1 MVFYHGLNVSTLD
14 STQVLYLSPL
24 SFDLHSHSIASDGTL
39 SPTELV
45 RRAHAQGVDVL
56 ALTDHDGTS
65 GLEEAGQVA
74 SELGLQLVPGVEI
87 SVSWNGVTI
96 HIVGLNIDPA
106 HSGLQAGLSALRA
119 FRVERAEEISRRLAK
134 HGIEGALEGAKAFA
148 SGQIIGRGH
157 FGRFLVDQGYAK
169 DMRKVFKK
177 FLVHNRPG
185 YVPGKWAT
193 LEDALSWIRDSG
205 GQAVIAH
212 PARYRLSATRLRQ
225 FIQEFKDAGGE
236 AMEVVS
242 GSHSVGDVQGMAQ
255 YAKRFEL
262 LASCG
267 SDFHDP
273 EQSWTEL
280 GKLPALPETCTPVW
294 FDWDLPGQTA

>member
-1 MVFYHGLNVSTLD
+1 M
-14 STQVLYLSPL
+14 LSL
-24 SFDLHSHSIASDGTL
+24 SIDLHSHSIASDGTL
-39 SPTELV
+39 TPTELV
-45 RRAHAQGVDVL
+45 NRAHTQGVDVL

-74 SELGLQLVPGVEI
+74 KELGLQLVPGVEI
-87 SVSWNGVTI
+87 SVSWNGVTF
-96 HIVGLNIDPA
+96 HIVGLNIDPTHA
-106 HSGLQAGLSALRA
+106 GLQAGLSALRA
-119 FRVERAEEISRRLAK
+119 IRKERAEEIARRLAK
-134 HGIEGALEGAKAFA
+134 HGIEGALQGARAFA
-148 SGQIIGRGH
+148 SGQILGRTH
-157 FGRFLVDQGYAK
+157 FARFLVEQGHAK

-185 YVPGKWAT
+185 YVPGEWAT

-236 AMEVVS
+236 ALEVVS
-242 GSHSVGDVQGMAQ
+242 GSHSAGDVQGMAQ
-255 YAKRFEL
+255 YAERFEL

-267 SDFHDP
+267 SDYHGP
-273 EQSWTEL
+273 EQPWIEL
-280 GKLPALPETCTPVW
+280 GKLPALPENCTPVW
-294 FDWDLPGQTA
+294 LDWDLPGQTI

>member
-1 MVFYHGLNVSTLD
+1 MS
-14 STQVLYLSPL
+14 L

-45 RRAHAQGVDVL
+45 QRAHAQGVDVL
-56 ALTDHDGTS
+56 ALTDHDGTG
-65 GLEEAGQVA
+65 GLEEAGLVA
-74 SELGLQLVPGVEI
+74 RELGLQFVAGVEI
-87 SVSWNGVTI
+87 SVSWNGVTF
-96 HIVGLNIDPA
+96 HIVGLNIDPS
-106 HSGLQAGLSALRA
+106 HTGLQAGLSKLRS
-119 FRVERAEEISRRLAK
+119 FREERAEEISLRLAK

-148 SGQIIGRGH
+148 SGQILGRTH
-157 FGRFLVDQGYAK
+157 FARFLVEQGHAK

-185 YVPGKWAT
+185 YVSGEWAT
-193 LEDALSWIRDSG
+193 LEDALSWIHDSG

-225 FIQEFKDAGGE
+225 FMQEFKDAGGDGL
-236 AMEVVS
+236 EVVS
-242 GSHSVGDVQGMAQ
+242 GSHSAGDVQGMAQ

-267 SDFHDP
+267 SDYHGP
-273 EQSWTEL
+273 EQPWIEL
-280 GKLPALPETCTPVW
+280 GKLPALPEGCTPIW
-294 FDWDLPGQTA
+294 QNWDLAGQTA